1 MLTDGIR
8 WARAALDQTPG
19 AAPAA
24 RGPAWLTLGRLLYL
38 SGDAA
43 AAQEAF
49 DRARHDGVVA
59 GLTSLVAQAA
69 VWRAHVLTFL
79 EGPVTGVAEAM
90 SAVALAAGT
99 EDFVLAEATMVLGM
113 AHRLAGQEEQARTTL
128 RRAVDLA
135 SATGYTWAAVSSAWA
150 LMKVSRDSGDVDHAL
165 AAAAEMAEPLAREGD
180 ISSWLVLL
188 HTTAAVLA
196 EAGLAAEAAELHG
209 VLQRRAADTGFS
221 PERMDPVDGPTEAAA
236 IRAAVESAAKQP
248 PSRRTPPPSVV
259 HLLTTLGAAAP
270 A

>member
-1 MLTDGIR
+1 
-8 WARAALDQTPG
+8 
-19 AAPAA
+19 
-24 RGPAWLTLGRLLYL
+24 
-38 SGDAA
+38 
-43 AAQEAF
+43 
-49 DRARHDGVVA
+49 
-59 GLTSLVAQAA
+59 
-69 VWRAHVLTFL
+69 
-79 EGPVTGVAEAM
+79 
-90 SAVALAAGT
+90 
-99 EDFVLAEATMVLGM
+99 MVLGM

-196 EAGLAAEAAELHG
+196 EAGLAAEAAALHA
-209 VLQRRAADTGFS
+209 VLEQRAADTGFS

-236 IRAAVESAAKQP
+236 INAALQSVAERP
-248 PSRRTPPPSVV
+248 PTRRDTPPSVV
-259 HLLTTLGAAAP
+259 TLLTRLEAAQRA
-270 A
+270 